1 MRTSAITSSSPMNLL
16 PSVSSVIA
24 MADPQDRADFTA
36 LTKVKEE
43 PMDVETVDSAK
54 EEVGKPYEYVIQDV
68 LFSH

>member
-1 MRTSAITSSSPMNLL
+1 
-16 PSVSSVIA
+16 

-54 EEVGKPYEYVIQDV
+54 EEVSSAKIGKAKQFRPTA
-68 LFSH
+68 